1 MNSFSSI
8 STAFRQLVKK
18 WWIWGSFSLK
28 IMIIKKRKCDSLLFY
43 WKNNTKTF
51 STWRDF
57 ELEKKSIENELRI
70 SFINLARGDS

>member
-1 MNSFSSI
+1 
-8 STAFRQLVKK
+8 
-18 WWIWGSFSLK
+18 
-28 IMIIKKRKCDSLLFY
+28 MIIKKRKCDSLLFY

-70 SFINLARGDS
+70 PFINLARGDS